1 MPTELRFWRSAY
13 FFPASD
19 NYLSTTRPVT
29 RRTRDLETKRLL
41 PYVAAILLLAFAL
54 GSLPRSQPGGTTL
67 LLNSYWLLYA
77 LYFLPIIALG
87 VMFVTTLLLAYYW
100 RSMSDAIGFGLA
112 RRRKVQVRKKRRIT
126 FIVWM
131 GAWAFAVVFLLE
143 KCGSIPCQN
152 SGTRPGDTVYVYAN
166 AVLGNDGTSNL
177 PSYLGSASITIGNIV
192 GSAWFAYSFLGLLAV
207 SFIIMLRAVKVS
219 LDESKSDVVET
230 PIPKEEGVLAVEEAM
245 KITEDPETPDPRM
258 RIIHCYQRMI
268 RAASDLGAPV
278 SQDQTAREL
287 ELGIRRVLTL
297 KGPAIRELT
306 QLFEEA
312 RYSLHPITQ
321 EDSKHAHDCLV
332 SISEELNLRTNV
344 QA

>member
-1 MPTELRFWRSAY
+1 M
-13 FFPASD
+13 
-19 NYLSTTRPVT
+19 
-29 RRTRDLETKRLL
+29 ETKRLL

-54 GSLPRSQPGGTTL
+54 GALPRSQPGGASL

-87 VMFVTTLLLAYYW
+87 VMFVMTLLLAYYW

-131 GAWAFAVVFLLE
+131 GAWGFAVVFLLE
-143 KCGSIPCQN
+143 KCGSLPCKYA
-152 SGTRPGDTVYVYAN
+152 PTVPRDAVYTN
-166 AVLGNDGTSNL
+166 AILGNDGTSNL
-177 PSYLGSASITIGNIV
+177 PSFLGNASITISNIV

-207 SFIIMLRAVKVS
+207 SSIIMLRAVKVS
-219 LDESKSDVVET
+219 LDESKADVVET
-230 PIPKEEGVLAVEEAM
+230 PIPKEEGSLAVEEAM
-245 KITEDPETPDPRM
+245 KIAEDPETPDPRM

-321 EDSKHAHDCLV
+321 EDSSHAHDCLV

-344 QA
+344 HA